1 MILAVSMTF
10 IDQTIVSVAAPTVQ
24 RDLGLSSTGIQWAI
38 NAYILTLAALF
49 AFGGRLA
56 DTVGHTKILVA
67 GIVVFAIASA
77 LCGLTPSG
85 AFAESWIV
93 AARAV
98 QGAGAAIM
106 FPAALAIVVQT
117 FPLDHRGRALA
128 LFFGIAGAL
137 TSVGPIAGGYLTQWT
152 WRAIFWVNVP
162 VAVLALAL
170 VAVGAANLDVPPC
183 TVGLPR
189 PRC

>member
-1 MILAVSMTF
+1 M
-10 IDQTIVSVAAPTVQ
+10 
-24 RDLGLSSTGIQWAI
+24 
-38 NAYILTLAALF
+38 
-49 AFGGRLA
+49 
-56 DTVGHTKILVA
+56 VGVI
-67 GIVVFAIASA
+67 VFAAASA

-85 AFAESWIV
+85 SFAEGWIV

-137 TSVGPIAGGYLTQWT
+137 TSIGPIAGGYLTQWT

-162 VAVLALAL
+162 VAVLALVLHRGRSAH
-170 VAVGAANLDVPPC
+170 VHVPPSAIRLPGPRAYRRRHRRRAYSGSSRPR
-183 TVGLPR
+183 TGVGLTRR
-189 PRC
+189 PGYASQWA